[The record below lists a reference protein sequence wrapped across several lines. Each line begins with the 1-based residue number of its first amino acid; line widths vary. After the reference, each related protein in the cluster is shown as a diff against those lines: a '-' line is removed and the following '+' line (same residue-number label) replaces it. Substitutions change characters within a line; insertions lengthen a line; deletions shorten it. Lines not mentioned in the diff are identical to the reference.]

1 MSKEQFE
8 ETDGTKTIREQI
20 TRIVGVRVEI
30 SQIAKYLKE
39 YPDYENVV
47 AELDEAIATLYQAEK
62 NLGDAHQYLLVA
74 NAMMAAE
81 MN

>member
-8 ETDGTKTIREQI
+8 ETDGTQTIRDQI
-20 TRIVGVRVEI
+20 TRIVNVRVEI
-30 SQIAKYLKE
+30 SQIVKYLKE

-47 AELDEAIATLYQAEK
+47 TELEEAIETLYKAEK
-62 NLGDAHQYLLVA
+62 NLGEAHQYLLVA